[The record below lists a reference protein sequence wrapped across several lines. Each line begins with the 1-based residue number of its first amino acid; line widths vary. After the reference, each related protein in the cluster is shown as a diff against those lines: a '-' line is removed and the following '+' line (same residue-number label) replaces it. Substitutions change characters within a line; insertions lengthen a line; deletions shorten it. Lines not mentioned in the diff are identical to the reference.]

1 MGSIFLGSFPFYGQT
16 AFNHAIPFL
25 EDCSDAACRVVI
37 KMRQRTPFLP
47 IGEICCSA
55 LGRGGAVGAS
65 RELPAHPRVLL
76 AGSPAFVATWRAAS
90 RLLMP
95 HCDANHAASFMR
107 FLLRSCV
114 GFWGGQ
120 VRGDF
125 GVLFAAV
132 FGLLPKNIT
141 FAP

>member
-1 MGSIFLGSFPFYGQT
+1 MWEI
-16 AFNHAIPFL
+16 
-25 EDCSDAACRVVI
+25 
-37 KMRQRTPFLP
+37 PFLP
-47 IGEICCSA
+47 INEITIA
-55 LGRGGAVGAS
+55 ILVGAVLVGAG

-90 RLLMP
+90 RLLMQYS
-95 HCDANHAASFMR
+95 AAKHAASFMR
-107 FLLRSCV
+107 FLPRSCV